1 MKVLKNVIAVSAV
14 QSYDL
19 EGVERKSP
27 GVVSVPAGVPWEE
40 IKIQVPAKLS
50 IINKVED
57 KNTVWTTTLT
67 FRTCEDRF
75 DRKHPC
81 YMVTLANG
89 QRLLIGSQ
97 ERPWPVTVTSDTM
110 PDNLADSQLQEVTVT
125 LTSRSRP
132 PVIA

>member
-1 MKVLKNVIAVSAV
+1 MKVLKNVIAVAAV

-27 GVVSVPAGVPWEE
+27 GVVSVPDSVPWEQVE
-40 IKIQVPAKLS
+40 IQVPAKLS

-89 QRLLIGSQ
+89 KRLLVGSS
-97 ERPWPVTVTSDTM
+97 ERPYPVTVTSETM
-110 PDNLADSQLQEVTVT
+110 PDNLTDSQLQEVTVT